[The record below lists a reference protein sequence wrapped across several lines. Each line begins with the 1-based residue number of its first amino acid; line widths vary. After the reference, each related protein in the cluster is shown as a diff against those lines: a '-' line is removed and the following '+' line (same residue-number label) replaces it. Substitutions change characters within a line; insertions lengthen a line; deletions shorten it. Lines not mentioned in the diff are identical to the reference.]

1 MSRRRA
7 YAGGEALAVQPR
19 PGRSCLAR
27 AWTRRDE
34 GGREW
39 EEPRAGGAVWAA
51 GERSSPWGGE
61 VKGFRVDALWGLG
74 SEPLSSWRLK
84 HRSQHERGLHNDART
99 LWG

>member
-1 MSRRRA
+1 M
-7 YAGGEALAVQPR
+7 QPR